1 MRIEDPTVRN
11 PITYD
16 GSTDGDASSAAA
28 AGAES
33 SVDVGNSVASA
44 RAPDGGR
51 GVGVGHS
58 GRA

>member
-11 PITYD
+11 PITYN
-16 GSTDGDASSAAA
+16 GDASSAAA